1 MLCFLVLIGVWPV
14 RCRTT
19 LLLCSFAELL
29 PSSEIPASD
38 LFWNC
43 VLVSAQMRVSSAV
56 KCETGSPLSAS
67 VVND

>member
-56 KCETGSPLSAS
+56 
-67 VVND
+67 